1 MAAANSSTST
11 SNVISP
17 QLLEQ
22 NEDIIAAVVEN
33 LQLGR
38 LDDCVKHFSVL
49 HSNLVS
55 LALELDNFPSSNT
68 DPYEALYSFPD
79 EIMRKDVLEDLQPH
93 DARTLPKAPPIP
105 PCQRCAMLQV
115 RE

>member
-1 MAAANSSTST
+1 MSGPNSNSTT
-11 SNVISP
+11 NNVISP

-38 LDDCVKHFSVL
+38 LEDCMKHFMVL
-49 HSNLVS
+49 QSNLVS
-55 LALELDNFPSSNT
+55 LAMELDNFPSSNT

-115 RE
+115 